1 MSNAATGSAGEAS
14 GGNASLELL
23 KERAKQAAP
32 YVGYTLFFGFALMIF
47 TYVTFPWDRV
57 RDKIVSEFEHNQH
70 PGPGQPRQ
78 TLTIGSFKPSWFT
91 GAVLTDVA
99 LTTVPVDPTKPPTT
113 YRADEVRVR
122 VSLGSLFSPMKDVSF
137 QIKAM
142 GGTIDGTISHVK
154 SVERD
159 ATPAPQK
166 KAPLPGATSP
176 KDDGPKYDRTIRA
189 ELEGIDVQQISA
201 IRDAIGAPVG
211 GTLKGKIDLTL
222 GSSRVDRATGSLD
235 LEIADLWVSDGKV
248 PFKIPALKLFFG
260 SEDITLPQ
268 ISIGTVPVQITVKN
282 GVAKIDKMSAS
293 GKDLDLGVEGQVTLR
308 ESLPDSDA
316 QITVH
321 FKFNDTYRK
330 KGDATAGLLLAL
342 DSEPKL
348 RAGKRPDGFYGLK
361 MIGPI
366 GGNAQIV
373 AAPNTGGPSPSPT
386 PMVPAA
392 LPPSPH

>member
-1 MSNAATGSAGEAS
+1 MSNAATTAGESS
-14 GGNASLELL
+14 GGNANLELL

-32 YVGYTLFFGFALMIF
+32 YVAYTLFFGFALMIF
-47 TYVTFPWDRV
+47 TYLTFPWDRV
-57 RDKIVSEFEHNQH
+57 RDKIVSEFEHGQH

-122 VSLGSLFSPMKDVSF
+122 VSLGTLFSPMKDLSF

-142 GGTIDGTISHVK
+142 GGTIDGTITHVK
-154 SVERD
+154 SAEHD
-159 ATPAPQK
+159 AAPIAPK
-166 KAPLPGATSP
+166 KGAAQTLS

-189 ELEGIDVQQISA
+189 ELDGIDVEKISA
-201 IRDAIGAPVG
+201 IRDAIGVPVG

-222 GSSRVDRATGSLD
+222 GSGRVDHASGTVD

-268 ISIGTVPVQITVKN
+268 IVIGTVPVQISVKN

-316 QITVH
+316 AITVH

-348 RAGKRPDGFYGLK
+348 RAGKRADGFYGLK
-361 MIGPI
+361 MVGPI

-373 AAPNTGGPSPSPT
+373 AAPSSGGPSPNGA
-386 PMVPAA
+386 PMIPAA
-392 LPPSPH
+392 PSPQPH